1 MLGCDVVDQFLNDN
15 RLANAGAAEQ
25 ADLAAFQIRLDQID
39 NFDSGLEHFEAR
51 VLLDK

>member
-1 MLGCDVVDQFLNDN
+1 VLGCDVVDSVPDDTVLPTP
-15 RLANAGAAEQ
+15 AAAEQ
-25 ADLAAFQIRLDQID
+25 ADLAAFQIRLEQID